1 MKQRAV
7 SFARWTSPMK
17 SPPKGVL
24 KGMSQ
29 RFAVAGFIAASFALM
44 VLGKAE
50 PILVERARTTVTDLF
65 APVLEGITRPI
76 SVTAHAIENAELL
89 LAAFEEN
96 KELRAENAK
105 LLQWERVARAIEA
118 ENKSL
123 KALLNFVPDDAQKYL
138 TARVVGDFGGAF
150 VRSVLINAGQ
160 DRNVEKGQAV
170 LGASALVGRVAEAG
184 ARSSRVLLVTDIN
197 SRIPVIVAETRF
209 RAILAGNN
217 SDRPD
222 LLYLPE
228 DALLQSGD
236 RIVTSG
242 HGGQFPPGLP
252 IAEVVDVDDTGHV
265 LLSLLDDQHRLEF
278 VRIVDF
284 GLKPPFSPKTAPSGP
299 AIVENADTASSGSGR
314 TETGKRP

>member
-1 MKQRAV
+1 MKQRAG

-209 RAILAGNN
+209 R
-217 SDRPD
+217 
-222 LLYLPE
+222 
-228 DALLQSGD
+228 
-236 RIVTSG
+236 
-242 HGGQFPPGLP
+242 
-252 IAEVVDVDDTGHV
+252 
-265 LLSLLDDQHRLEF
+265 
-278 VRIVDF
+278 
-284 GLKPPFSPKTAPSGP
+284 
-299 AIVENADTASSGSGR
+299 
-314 TETGKRP
+314 